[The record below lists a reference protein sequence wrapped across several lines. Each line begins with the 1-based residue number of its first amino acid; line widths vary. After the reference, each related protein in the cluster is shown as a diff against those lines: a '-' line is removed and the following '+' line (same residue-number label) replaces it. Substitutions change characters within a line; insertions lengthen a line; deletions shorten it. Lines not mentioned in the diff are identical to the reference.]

1 MGDRHR
7 LRTALSA
14 AAALLLA
21 AGAAS
26 AGDRPENEHEKVLY
40 VMGVKA
46 GLSLLEFALSE
57 EEIEPLVMGLRD
69 TALGRELRVNPVAFV
84 RRTNAL
90 LGERRPVALER
101 EKKASQE
108 YLKRAAAEEG
118 VVRTES
124 GCLVA
129 HLRAGTGGSPTAV
142 DRVVIRYHG
151 RLRTGTVFDSSVERG
166 AAETVSMARVIPCW
180 REGLVRA
187 KEGGKI
193 RVVCPPEAAF
203 GTQGKPPW
211 VPGEAALDYE
221 IELVEIRR

>member
-1 MGDRHR
+1 MGERQRH
-7 LRTALSA
+7 TSALSA
-14 AAALLLA
+14 AAALLLL
-21 AGAAS
+21 AGAAF

-40 VMGVKA
+40 IMGVKA
-46 GLSLLEFALSE
+46 GLSLLDFALSE

-69 TALGRELRVNPVAFV
+69 TVLGRELRVNPVAFV
-84 RRTNAL
+84 KRTNVL

-101 EKKASQE
+101 EKRASE
-108 YLKRAAAEEG
+108 AYLEQAAAEEG

-124 GCLVA
+124 GCLVT
-129 HLRAGTGGSPTAV
+129 HLREGSGASPTAV

-180 REGLVRA
+180 REGLARA

-193 RVVCPPEAAF
+193 RVVCPPETAF
-203 GTQGKPPW
+203 GTRGKPPW
-211 VPGEAALDYE
+211 VLGHAALDYE
-221 IELVEIRR
+221 IELLEIR